1 VRTTQQ
7 LLATSVKIG
16 PHLKRMENTNRNL
29 TMTPRESTNEVPQHV
44 EEAHQ
49 VMPNHAHAKRERTE
63 NGRTD
68 FEGFSPN
75 VYSVI

>member
-1 VRTTQQ
+1 
-7 LLATSVKIG
+7 
-16 PHLKRMENTNRNL
+16 MENTNRNL
-29 TMTPRESTNEVPQHV
+29 TMTPRESTNEVPKHV

-49 VMPNHAHAKRERTE
+49 VMLNHAHAKRDRTE

-75 VYSVI
+75 V